1 MRRIRPPIA
10 RYSEADLD
18 FVVDT
23 ATPSARSREHI
34 KRAFREDESFRAA
47 IIADE
52 RVFQRVMA
60 DDEAFVRISP
70 ALYFEVLLRKAHRE
84 LEHAT
89 HTLERTGSQTVA
101 VFDMPEVLDLL
112 ARPGAIDYLA
122 EMLASFTRVESYVIP
137 VRVRRGLWRKV
148 RFNDTDIDSLMRL
161 CQRADEEQRLAYY
174 KRIADVC
181 LFILGIFPEH
191 APFDYRHP
199 SSRVARPYFGTKARR
214 GLEDY
219 ETEGQRFYRLASE
232 HPAAEALELAELF
245 RLLHEKLHAA
255 KKPLNFIS
263 QHYLA
268 IRKQQMFGV
277 EQADDSHSERP

>member
-1 MRRIRPPIA
+1 MRPIRTRTT

-18 FVVDT
+18 FVVE
-23 ATPSARSREHI
+23 AAVPEARSKENL
-34 KRAFREDESFRAA
+34 KQAFREDEAFRTAL
-47 IIADE
+47 IADE

-84 LEHAT
+84 LEQAT
-89 HTLERTGSQTVA
+89 HTVERTGSQTVV
-101 VFDMPEVLDLL
+101 VFDTPEVLDLL
-112 ARPGAIDYLA
+112 KRPGAIDYLA
-122 EMLASFTRVESYVIP
+122 DMLASFTKIESYVIP

-161 CQRADEEQRLAYY
+161 CQTADEEQRLAYY

-181 LFILGIFPEH
+181 LFILGIYPEH
-191 APFDYRHP
+191 APMDYRYP
-199 SSRVARPYFGTKARR
+199 SSGEPRRYFGTRVRR
-214 GLEDY
+214 GLDEY
-219 ETEGQRFYRLASE
+219 EAEGRRFYRLAGE
-232 HPAAEALELAELF
+232 HPAAQTFDLREIF

-268 IRKQQMFGV
+268 IRKRQMFGV
-277 EQADDSHSERP
+277 EG